1 MTDQAADE
9 GSSPRRGLPIAW
21 LLALTLGGLVLLAA
35 VPPVVLG
42 YLGARDNTA
51 RLLRDR
57 AELTLDAVI
66 DPVSARLERM
76 RDQLAYVARAVQ
88 AGDIDP
94 ADDAAT
100 RPFLLGALAATP
112 QVARITHVRPDRT
125 VTFYDRDRR
134 GAVTEA
140 VTEAAEER
148 LARDEAAGSREQRW
162 VGPLWSPTLLEPIV
176 TLRQPL
182 TVAGAY
188 AGTVVAAITV
198 RSIAREVAD
207 AAAGLDATPFVL
219 LGEDRVLA
227 HPLLAAG
234 LWTRP
239 PDGGLL
245 PRLGDVGD
253 LTLAAIWAE
262 RNPLSSNA
270 PFRNAEGHWNL
281 GPEGYA
287 AFTYRE
293 VDGFGDRPWL
303 FGVHYPAALTRRERW
318 IVLGIGLAGVLLLVL
333 ALAVAVRV
341 AGRLSR
347 PVLELADAARRIERL
362 DFSAPV
368 AYRPGPIAEVDAAR
382 RAFARMGQV
391 LARTQVYLPRRLTE
405 RLLASGDGAAAA
417 AAASELRE
425 VTVVFCD
432 LEGFT
437 AFARGRPA
445 QEVADYVNGLLR
457 RVGPAIEATGGTIDK
472 YTGDGVMAFWGAP
485 EHQPDHAARA
495 LAAVREIGVEVATF
509 NARRRARGLPA
520 CRLRVG
526 LHAGPAIVGNVGF
539 EGRVDYTAMGEAV
552 NAAQRLEQR
561 GRGLGA
567 PGEEVVVVA
576 GAAALDAAPPDAAA
590 WAEPLEPR
598 PGLPPACRLHLGAE
612 ERAPA

>member
-1 MTDQAADE
+1 VIGGPIAENE
-9 GSSPRRGLPIAW
+9 GSSRRRGLPIAW

-76 RDQLAYVARAVQ
+76 RDQLAYVAQAVL

-94 ADDAAT
+94 ADDAAM

-112 QVARITHVRPDRT
+112 QVSRITHVRPDRT
-125 VTFYDRDRR
+125 VTFYDREGR

-140 VTEAAEER
+140 ASELALED
-148 LARDEAAGSREQRW
+148 LARDEAAASREQRW
-162 VGPLWSPTLLEPIV
+162 VGPFWSPTLLEPIV

-182 TVAGAY
+182 TVDGAL
-188 AGTVVAAITV
+188 AGTVVADVTV
-198 RSIAREVAD
+198 RSLAREVGD
-207 AAAGLDATPFVL
+207 AAAGLDVTPFIL
-219 LGEDRVLA
+219 FGEDRVLA

-234 LWTRP
+234 SWRRP

-245 PRLGDVGD
+245 PRLEDMGD
-253 LTLAAIWAE
+253 LTLAAMWTE
-262 RNPLSSNA
+262 RNPLTANA
-270 PFRNAEGHWNL
+270 PFRNAKGHWNL
-281 GPEGYA
+281 GPEGYNT
-287 AFTYRE
+287 FIYRK

-303 FGVHYPAALTRRERW
+303 FGVHYPAAITRRERW

-333 ALAVAVRV
+333 ALAIAVRI

-347 PVLELADAARRIERL
+347 PILDLADAARRIERL

-368 AYRPGPIAEVDAAR
+368 AYRPGLIAEVDAAR

-391 LARTQVYLPRRLTE
+391 LARTQVYLPRRLIQ
-405 RLLASGDGAAAA
+405 RLLAAGADAG
-417 AAASELRE
+417 ASELRE
-425 VTVVFCD
+425 VTVMFCD

-445 QEVADYVNGLLR
+445 GEVTDYVNGLMR
-457 RVGPAIEATGGTIDK
+457 RLGPTIEATGGTIDK

-485 EHQPDHAARA
+485 EHQPDHTARA
-495 LAAVREIGVEVATF
+495 LAAVREIGVEVVTF
-509 NARRRARGLPA
+509 NTSRRARGLPA

-539 EGRVDYTAMGEAV
+539 EGRVDYTVMGEAV

-567 PGEEVVVVA
+567 LGEEVVVVA
-576 GAAALDAAPPDAAA
+576 SAAVLEAAAPDASAR
-590 WAEPLEPR
+590 AEPLEPR
-598 PGLPPACRLHLGAE
+598 PGLPSACCLHFSAE
-612 ERAPA
+612 ARAPA

>member
-1 MTDQAADE
+1 MDE
-9 GSSPRRGLPIAW
+9 GSSRWRGLPIAW

-76 RDQLAYVARAVQ
+76 RDQLAYVAQAVL

-94 ADDAAT
+94 ADDAAM

-112 QVARITHVRPDRT
+112 QVSRITHVRPDRT
-125 VTFYDRDRR
+125 VTFYDREGR

-140 VTEAAEER
+140 ASELALED
-148 LARDEAAGSREQRW
+148 LARDEAAASREQRW
-162 VGPLWSPTLLEPIV
+162 VGPFWSPTLLEPIV

-182 TVAGAY
+182 TVDGAL
-188 AGTVVAAITV
+188 AGTVVADVTV
-198 RSIAREVAD
+198 RSLAREVGD
-207 AAAGLDATPFVL
+207 AAAGLDVTPFIL
-219 LGEDRVLA
+219 FGEDRVLA

-234 LWTRP
+234 SWRPP

-245 PRLGDVGD
+245 PRLEDVGD

-262 RNPLSSNA
+262 RNPLTSNA
-270 PFRNAEGHWNL
+270 PFRNAKGHWNL
-281 GPEGYA
+281 GPEGYN
-287 AFTYRE
+287 AFTYRK

-333 ALAVAVRV
+333 ALAIAVRI

-347 PVLELADAARRIERL
+347 PILELADAARRIERL

-368 AYRPGPIAEVDAAR
+368 AYRPGPIAEVNAAH
-382 RAFARMGQV
+382 RAFARMGEV

-405 RLLASGDGAAAA
+405 RLLASGDSTA

-425 VTVVFCD
+425 VTVMFCD

-485 EHQPDHAARA
+485 EHQPDHTARA
-495 LAAVREIGVEVATF
+495 LAAVREIGVEVVTF
-509 NARRRARGLPA
+509 NASRRARGLPA

-567 PGEEVVVVA
+567 LGEEVVVVA
-576 GAAALDAAPPDAAA
+576 STAALDAAPPDAAA
-590 WAEPLEPR
+590 RTEPLEPR
-598 PGLPPACRLHLGAE
+598 PGLPPACCLHFSAE
-612 ERAPA
+612 ARAPA

>member
-1 MTDQAADE
+1 VRTR
-9 GSSPRRGLPIAW
+9 GRPRERGLPIAW

-94 ADDAAT
+94 ADDAAM
-100 RPFLLGALAATP
+100 RPFLLGAMAATP
-112 QVARITHVRPDRT
+112 QVARITHVRPGRT
-125 VTFYDRDRR
+125 VTFYDRDGR
-134 GAVTEA
+134 GVVPEA

-182 TVAGAY
+182 TVAGVY

-318 IVLGIGLAGVLLLVL
+318 IVLGIGLAGVLLLAL

-368 AYRPGPIAEVDAAR
+368 AYRPGLIAEVDAAR

-417 AAASELRE
+417 ASELRE

-437 AFARGRPA
+437 ASRAAGRP
-445 QEVADYVNGLLR
+445 R
-457 RVGPAIEATGGTIDK
+457 RSPTTSTACCAASGRRSRPRAAPSTSTPATAS
-472 YTGDGVMAFWGAP
+472 WRSGARP
-485 EHQPDHAARA
+485 STSPTTRPGRSPPSARSGSRSRPSTPAAA
-495 LAAVREIGVEVATF
+495 PAACPPAACGSACTP
-509 NARRRARGLPA
+509 ARRSSATSASR
-520 CRLRVG
+520 
-526 LHAGPAIVGNVGF
+526 
-539 EGRVDYTAMGEAV
+539 
-552 NAAQRLEQR
+552 
-561 GRGLGA
+561 
-567 PGEEVVVVA
+567 
-576 GAAALDAAPPDAAA
+576 AA
-590 WAEPLEPR
+590 WTTPPWAR
-598 PGLPPACRLHLGAE
+598 P
-612 ERAPA
+612 